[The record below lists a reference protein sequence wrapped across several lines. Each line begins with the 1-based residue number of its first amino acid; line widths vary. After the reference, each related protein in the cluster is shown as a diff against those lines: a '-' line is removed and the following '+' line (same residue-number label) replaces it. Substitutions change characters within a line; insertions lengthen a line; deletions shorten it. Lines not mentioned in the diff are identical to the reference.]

1 MRFLSDMSVRFLS
14 SPPGDAE
21 SAATRAAATMGD
33 APPPPP
39 MNDNDAPPPPPS
51 ESAGGEMDAE
61 AYAQYWQ
68 QLYQVRCGVKV
79 CRSRVPDL

>member
-1 MRFLSDMSVRFLS
+1 
-14 SPPGDAE
+14 
-21 SAATRAAATMGD
+21 
-33 APPPPP
+33 

>member
-1 MRFLSDMSVRFLS
+1 MRFNSVRFLP
-14 SPPGDAE
+14 SPPGDSE
-21 SAATRAAATMGD
+21 SAAARAAATMGD

-68 QLYQVRCGVKV
+68 QLYQVRSHVPTR
-79 CRSRVPDL
+79 RSRVPDL

>member
-1 MRFLSDMSVRFLS
+1 
-14 SPPGDAE
+14 
-21 SAATRAAATMGD
+21 MGD

-79 CRSRVPDL
+79 RHSHVPDP

>member
-1 MRFLSDMSVRFLS
+1 
-14 SPPGDAE
+14 
-21 SAATRAAATMGD
+21 
-33 APPPPP
+33 

-68 QLYQVRCGVKV
+68 QLYQVRSHVPTR
-79 CRSRVPDL
+79 RSRVPDL